1 MCRSAVRIRWSLL
14 LVVCGSLAA
23 APEALPANVRLA
35 WDPSPDPGIASYKVY
50 YGAASGNYTNS
61 VSAGTA
67 TSVTISNLAQGVTF
81 YFAATATDT
90 NGLESD
96 FSDEVSGRAGNQTP
110 TLNILANVNVNED
123 AGPQTV
129 NLSGISSG
137 AAYETQTLTVTATSG
152 NTALI
157 PNPSVSYTSPN
168 ATGSLTF
175 TPVANAS
182 GSASITVTVD
192 DGGASSN
199 IISRVFTVTV
209 SPVNDAPTLNTLSD
223 LALNESA
230 GLQTINLS
238 GISSGAPNE
247 SQTLTVTAT
256 SGNTA
261 LIPNPSVSYTS
272 PNATGSLT
280 FTPAAASSGFATV
293 TVTVRDGGASNNVT
307 SRTFTVTVNSVN
319 QPPTISAVTNRLI
332 AMDSA
337 AAGIPFTIGDRETT
351 ASSLT
356 VSGSSDNQLLVPN
369 SNITFGGNGANR
381 NVTVTPASGQT
392 GTANITVTVSDGT
405 ASATSSF
412 LLTVRRRPAA
422 PPGLRL
428 VSQ

>member
-14 LVVCGSLAA
+14 LAVCGSLAA
-23 APEALPANVRLA
+23 VPEALPANVRLA

-61 VSAGTA
+61 VSAGLA
-67 TSVTISNLAQGVTF
+67 TSLTISNLVQGVTF

-96 FSDEVSGRAGNQTP
+96 FSEEVSGRAGNQTP
-110 TLNILANVNVNED
+110 TLNILANVNINED

-129 NLSGISSG
+129 SLSGISSG

-175 TPVANAS
+175 TPVA
-182 GSASITVTVD
+182 
-192 DGGASSN
+192 
-199 IISRVFTVTV
+199 
-209 SPVNDAPTLNTLSD
+209 
-223 LALNESA
+223 
-230 GLQTINLS
+230 
-238 GISSGAPNE
+238 
-247 SQTLTVTAT
+247 AT
-256 SGNTA
+256 
-261 LIPNPSVSYTS
+261 
-272 PNATGSLT
+272 
-280 FTPAAASSGFATV
+280 SGFATV
-293 TVTVRDGGASNNVT
+293 TVTVRDGGASNNVI
-307 SRTFTVTVNSVN
+307 SRVFTVTVNSVN
-319 QPPTISAVTNRLI
+319 QSPTISTVTNRLI

-369 SNITFGGNGANR
+369 ANITFGGSGGNR
-381 NVTVTPASGQT
+381 NVTVTPATGQT